1 MNDDPVAIEREIGGQ
16 ASNRL
21 GLRFDKSAVRLISG
35 LKSSLAEMVPEGE
48 ALILSVTAPIRLR
61 AKTTA
66 VLEDLIRQGG
76 ELLETI
82 NGNKVRLR
90 RLANLPANSPKMLG
104 FVHNPTTDAETIFA
118 LAEDWLR
125 KRT

>member
-1 MNDDPVAIEREIGGQ
+1 MSDDLLAIEREIAEQ
-16 ASNRL
+16 AGNRL
-21 GLRFDKSAVRLISG
+21 GLRFDKSVVRLVTS
-35 LKSSLAEMVPEGE
+35 LKASLAETLPEGE

-66 VLEDLIRQGG
+66 ALQDLMRQGA
-76 ELLETI
+76 ELPDTI
-82 NGNKVRLR
+82 NGNQVRLR

-104 FVHNPTTDAETIFA
+104 FVHNPTTDAGTIFA

-125 KRT
+125 KRA

>member
-1 MNDDPVAIEREIGGQ
+1 MNDVPLAIEREIGGQ
-16 ASNRL
+16 AGNRL
-21 GLRFDKSAVRLISG
+21 GLRFDKSVVRLISG
-35 LKSSLAEMVPEGE
+35 LKSSLAETVPEGE

-66 VLEDLIRQGG
+66 VLEDMIRQGT
-76 ELLETI
+76 ELPDTV
-82 NGNKVRLR
+82 NGNQVRLR
-90 RLANLPANSPKMLG
+90 RLTNLPANRPKMLG
-104 FVHNPTTDAETIFA
+104 FVHNPTTDAGTIFA